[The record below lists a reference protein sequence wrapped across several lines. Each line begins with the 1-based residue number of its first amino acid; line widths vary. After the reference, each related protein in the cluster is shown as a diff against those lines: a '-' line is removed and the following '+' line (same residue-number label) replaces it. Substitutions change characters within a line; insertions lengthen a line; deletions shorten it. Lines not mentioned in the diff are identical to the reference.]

1 MARKRQ
7 AKHCTGHRTDG
18 SPCGAW
24 AMQGGSVCFAH
35 GGKAG
40 QVKAAAQARLVVER
54 AAARFGVELD
64 GTPPGKIALR
74 EIARSSAMVCH
85 LADLVSQLSKDELT
99 WGIGSKRTVIET
111 GENPVVTI
119 EQRARQHPFVLM
131 LRDERNQLR
140 SWIMAAHAAGIQER
154 YIRLAE
160 EDGAHMARIIQAV
173 CARLVDIWRPTGEQ
187 QAEGRAA
194 IAEVLRAM
202 DRGELE

>member
-1 MARKRQ
+1 MAKKRQ
-7 AKHCTGHRTDG
+7 AKHCTGHRADG

-24 AMQGGSVCFAH
+24 AVVGAVVCGAH
-35 GGKAG
+35 GGKAP
-40 QVKAAAQARLVVER
+40 QVQAAAQARLAVER
-54 AAARFGVELD
+54 VAARFGTDLD

-99 WGIGSKRTVIET
+99 WGIGSKRTVIEA

-119 EQRARQHPFVLM
+119 EQRARQHPFVIM

-140 SWIMAAHAAGIQER
+140 AWIMAAHTAGIEER
-154 YIRLAE
+154 YVRLAE
-160 EDGAHMARIIQAV
+160 QEGAWMATIINAMYDRIVHAWQAS
-173 CARLVDIWRPTGEQ
+173 AEQ
-187 QAEGRAA
+187 QAEGRAI

-202 DRGELE
+202 DRGEPG